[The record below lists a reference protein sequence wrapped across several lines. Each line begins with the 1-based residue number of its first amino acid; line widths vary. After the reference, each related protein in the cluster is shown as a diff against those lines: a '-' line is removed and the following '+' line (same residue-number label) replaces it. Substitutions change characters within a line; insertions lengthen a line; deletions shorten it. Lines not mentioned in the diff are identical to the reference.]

1 MRFIVLPIRDP
12 IARFAY
18 WTNQK
23 ILDGVVNVAGMATL
37 GLGNVAYRRIDQSVI
52 DGAVN
57 GLAFGAGAA
66 GNSLK
71 FWQTGNIQRY
81 AAAHCAG
88 IAFFIA
94 AFIVFRL

>member
-1 MRFIVLPIRDP
+1 
-12 IARFAY
+12 
-18 WTNQK
+18 
-23 ILDGVVNVAGMATL
+23 MATL
-37 GLGNVAYRRIDQSVI
+37 ELGNSAYRRIDQPII

-57 GLAFGAGAA
+57 GLAFGTGAA

-81 AAAHCAG
+81 AAALFAG